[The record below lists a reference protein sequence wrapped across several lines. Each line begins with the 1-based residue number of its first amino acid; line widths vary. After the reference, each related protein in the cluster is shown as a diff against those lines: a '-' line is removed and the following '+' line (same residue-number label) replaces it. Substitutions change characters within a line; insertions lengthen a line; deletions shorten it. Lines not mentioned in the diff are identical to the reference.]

1 MNKMKLLKNLQNTF
15 QGLIEAGNR
24 YPLTVLFLL
33 AIAGLNAMAI
43 HQEQENYTKYLFTF
57 FVGTVLSGVA
67 QQVYERFFS
76 KQRERF
82 LLMGGAVALSI
93 GYYFTIRTTEVYSLE
108 ISIKTSVA
116 VFALFLA
123 YIWIP
128 TIRKKLT
135 FNESFMST
143 FKAFFVTVL
152 FTLIIAAGVSS
163 VLFAIN
169 QLLFPVEVK
178 VNLHVLNIVFSLFA
192 PLYFLSFTP
201 VCIEQDMKQYTE
213 EERLL
218 KQEQLRQAVSC
229 PKTLAALISYVMIP
243 LTVIYTAILLAYIV
257 LNIRGNFWTN
267 NLLEPMLVSYAVT
280 VILVYILASHIENK
294 VAEVF
299 RRIFPKVLIPIVLF
313 QTIAS
318 ILKIGE
324 MGITQGRYY
333 VILFGIFATIAGLV
347 FSFFPVRKNGVVA
360 AVLIVFCLLSII
372 PPIDA
377 FTVSRVN
384 QTNLL
389 REVLLKNN
397 MLENNEVVPNAS
409 ISKED
414 KIRVTETYDYL
425 ERMNYAKDIEWLP
438 SNVATYQQFET
449 TFGFAKEY
457 ENQNDIQSGHY
468 VSLDWDN
475 GLNLSVEN
483 YDQMIQ
489 LHLYGSQTG
498 SPGEGDFSF
507 EKADSTYTLIK
518 QLKDDGYYSLKLT
531 DEKDNVLIQIDMK
544 DIFDELL
551 TDRNIQKGTLTV
563 DEATVVKENKQARVK
578 IVVESMDAYENQ
590 YNGNFYLF
598 IEIK

>member
-1 MNKMKLLKNLQNTF
+1 MKLMKNLQNTF
-15 QGLIEAGNR
+15 QGLIHASNR

-33 AIAGLNAMAI
+33 AIAGINAMAI
-43 HQEQENYTKYLFTF
+43 HQEQENYTRYLFTF

-82 LLMGGAVALSI
+82 LLMGGAVLLSI
-93 GYYFTIRTTEVYSLE
+93 GYYFIIRTTEVYSLE

-123 YIWIP
+123 YVWIP

-135 FNESFMST
+135 FNESFMSA
-143 FKAFFVTVL
+143 FKAFFTTVL

-163 VLFAIN
+163 ILFAIDR
-169 QLLFPVEVK
+169 LLFSVDYK
-178 VNLHVLNIVFSLFA
+178 VTLYILNVVFSLFA

-201 VCIEQDMKQYTE
+201 IYMSQNMRQSSE

-218 KQEQLRQAVSC
+218 KQEQVRQAVSC
-229 PKTLAALISYVMIP
+229 PKTLAALISYVIIP
-243 LTVIYTAILLAYIV
+243 LTVIYTAILLTYIV
-257 LNIRGNFWTN
+257 LNIRGSFWTN

-280 VILVYILASHIENK
+280 VILVYILASNIENK
-294 VAEVF
+294 VAAVF
-299 RRIFPKVLIPIVLF
+299 RKIFPKVLIPIVLF

-333 VILFGIFATIAGLV
+333 VILFGVFATIAGLV
-347 FSFFPVRKNGVVA
+347 FSFLPVRKNGIVA
-360 AVLIVFCLLSII
+360 AVLITFCLLSIV

-384 QTNLL
+384 QTHVLE
-389 REVLLKNN
+389 EVLVKNN

-409 ISKED
+409 ISEED
-414 KIRVTETYDYL
+414 KVRITETFDYL
-425 ERMNYAKDIEWLP
+425 ERMDYVKDVEWLP

-457 ENQNDIQSGHY
+457 ENQNTNQNGQY
-468 VSLDWDN
+468 VNLDWN
-475 GLNLSVEN
+475 GELSLPVKG
-483 YDQMIQ
+483 YDQLIR
-489 LHLYGSQTG
+489 LDLYGSQTET
-498 SPGEGDFSF
+498 SEKKTLTF
-507 EKADSTYTLIK
+507 EKDSSVYTLVK
-518 QLKDDGYYSLKLT
+518 QLKDDGYYSLNLT
-531 DEKDNVLIQIDMK
+531 DEKNNELIKIDMK
-544 DIFDELL
+544 DIFDKIL
-551 TDRNIQKGTLTV
+551 TDKNVQKGTLTV
-563 DEATVVKENKQARVK
+563 EEATVMKENKQARVK
-578 IVVESMDAYENQ
+578 ILVESMDAYENQ
-590 YNGNFYLF
+590 YNGSFYLF